1 MQNSY
6 ASSPRVGEGAI
17 MRGVALLIDIIILAI
32 VGVVIQIVLG
42 ETAGGCVSFIV
53 GLIYWIGMPV
63 YRGGTIGKL
72 ALGMVIIKED
82 GSPVDLGA
90 SAIRYLLYIVDF
102 FPYIIPGLTGAVLIS
117 TSPTKQRLGDRV
129 AKTLVVKKDA
139 VGAAGAAAPTQ
150 RF

>member
-1 MQNSY
+1 MQSAY
-6 ASSPRVGEGAI
+6 STTPRVGEGAV
-17 MRGVALLIDIIILAI
+17 MRGVALLIDIILLAI
-32 VGVVIQIVLG
+32 VGVVLQLALG

-53 GLIYWIGMPV
+53 GLVYWIGMPV
-63 YRGGTIGKL
+63 YRGATIGKL

-82 GSPVDLGA
+82 GSPIDLGA

-102 FPYIIPGLTGAVLIS
+102 FPYIIPGLTGAVLIA

-139 VGAAGAAAPTQ
+139 VSKVGTAAPTQ